1 MRIVGEIAHPIIKI
15 TVLLMN
21 MKYSIKMELGM
32 MEQTFKIRE
41 SDYVSKLADI
51 ERIVDPVFLDDC
63 IKRFEQMNENYKA
76 TVFDKTFTNQ
86 LLEFTKSLNEWI
98 PKEYLGIK
106 ITDKK

>member
-41 SDYVSKLADI
+41 SDYVSKLTDI
-51 ERIVDPVFLDDC
+51 ERIIDPVFLDEC
-63 IKRFEQMNENYKA
+63 IKRFEEMNEN
-76 TVFDKTFTNQ
+76 FNQ
-86 LLEFTKSLNEWI
+86 TLHRNLSS
-98 PKEYLGIK
+98 
-106 ITDKK
+106 